1 MKDYKYPTNLRSL
14 RADNETNRL
23 GKSKMKHTKL
33 KRFNLPDFDEFQ
45 ENVYVEED
53 HVDICETR
61 YLAMI
66 TDISFEKSKKSKY
79 EDIVNI
85 EYSYWDSET
94 QSIIQGKASYED
106 IYTSGK
112 HRFQAFCRVFG
123 AIEYNK
129 LRLETIL
136 GSMCMVEYHLNTG
149 KILRKPSRDERRA
162 YDRIMREFSNLKV
175 SKEITDIPD
184 MIEDYWICNVFDPT
198 QKYNDDFY
206 GIITNIKEK
215 MGAEEKE
222 HIVTVM
228 VFIDG
233 EKSNYNFYTN
243 GESNY
248 KYKYLNDLCNGSVNE
263 ESIEELK
270 YTGVKVRL
278 YKSKKSDNIYINE
291 ITEEFFDSDI
301 QKTQIDMFGN
311 YWLNIITDKN

>member
-1 MKDYKYPTNLRSL
+1 MQKDYKYPIKSLKNKNEIGKLGRSDKKC
-14 RADNETNRL
+14 RE
-23 GKSKMKHTKL
+23 L
-33 KRFNLPDFDEFQ
+33 KRLNLPDFDEFQ

-85 EYSYWDSET
+85 EYSYWNSET
-94 QSIIQGKASYED
+94 QSIIKGKASYD
-106 IYTSGK
+106 HIYTSGK
-112 HRFQAFCRVFG
+112 HKFQTFCGVFG
-123 AIEYNK
+123 AIDYNK

-215 MGAEEKE
+215 REQKRKSISLLLWCLSMVKNR
-222 HIVTVM
+222 IIIFILTVKA
-228 VFIDG
+228 II
-233 EKSNYNFYTN
+233 NT
-243 GESNY
+243 
-248 KYKYLNDLCNGSVNE
+248 
-263 ESIEELK
+263 SILMIFVMALSMK
-270 YTGVKVRL
+270 NP
-278 YKSKKSDNIYINE
+278 SKN
-291 ITEEFFDSDI
+291 
-301 QKTQIDMFGN
+301 
-311 YWLNIITDKN
+311 